1 MKQLVNWELRRFFSK
16 KYILIMALL
25 LIALNVYII
34 YYEYDE
40 YLNYAYLQEN
50 INETLVNIEGDITS
64 EKTQSIEEKH
74 QETLQLLKLDY
85 ESEEAHSNVN
95 LHRSF
100 YVKYLDYINDTP
112 FPMEYSGEVY
122 ESKQEVIEALKKY
135 KKDSPTYF
143 ALNKYLSLVE
153 KSNKENFYVMHWW
166 EIFQQNSLLFLMVV
180 IIIAM
185 ATVFGEDY
193 SGNGVYLTLSS
204 KYGKTKLVK
213 ARIIAG
219 ATFACFI
226 FLAFYIVELI
236 NRLWLH
242 GINGYQGNVS
252 IIGFIYL
259 PNETPLTIL
268 ALLAVFTM
276 IASICLAFFTMAV
289 SLFTKR
295 TILTMITMVI
305 IIFGAEMIK
314 IPFISNLSLRDIIN
328 NFTNSFIY
336 YEPILVGKYVLHE
349 PLYLFISLLLITTL
363 SLITILYKGK
373 RQQL

>member
-219 ATFACFI
+219 ATFAFFI

-252 IIGFIYL
+252 INGCIYL
-259 PNETPLTIL
+259 PNETPLTIF
-268 ALLAVFTM
+268 ALLDVFTM
-276 IASICLAFFTMAV
+276 ISSICLAFFTMAV